1 MKKIN
6 KISNFWGA
14 TDCAIDKS

>member
-14 TDCAIDKS
+14 TDCAIDKC

>member
-6 KISNFWGA
+6 KISIFWGA
-14 TDCAIDKS
+14 TDCAIDKC